1 MYRNEQSLFCLS
13 SDINVGGL
21 GGQVRQLS
29 GLALRWGD
37 GEGVCVVVSVTTGI
51 LLHSGRYNPGQSA
64 GLTNTRSEVSM
75 LA

>member
-1 MYRNEQSLFCLS
+1 MYRNEQSFYCLS
-13 SDINVGGL
+13 SDINVGGQ
-21 GGQVRQLS
+21 GGQVRQMT
-29 GLALRWGD
+29 GLVKRWGV

-51 LLHSGRYNPGQSA
+51 LLHSGHYNPGQSV